1 MYKKNKRN
9 YVLFLFS
16 VLFARCSPCIV
27 SIETAKKIVSR
38 NMKQYH
44 IPGVSVIFYKNGQS
58 FLLHLGY
65 ADKKKKKEIN
75 QDTLFELG
83 SISKVFTCLLLAREV
98 VSGSMMLEDPL
109 ADYIPSL
116 GSRKKSASMNLEKL
130 ATHTSGLSFNAP
142 AGIKSTKGLLTYIS
156 RYNPIHQHKTW
167 NYSNHGIELLRI
179 ALEESLDTSYNN
191 LLISHVLQP
200 LHMMPIGTKIPY
212 QYLSR
217 RATPYGKDG
226 NPTIY
231 WNHPFL
237 QGSAAISASSSDMLS
252 FLKAAL
258 GVADIDP
265 SLKEAMKITQTK
277 HISIKNGISYGLG
290 WQINDLSCLYSSY
303 ISTSISNCLAQSIK
317 KSDKL
322 FSGNLLVDKTGTTNG
337 FQAYIAAIPAEK
349 IGVVI
354 LMNRSLPAGY
364 KVIRKMGRDILKAY
378 RS

>member
-1 MYKKNKRN
+1 MYIKNKNN
-9 YVLFLFS
+9 YFLLLFS
-16 VLFARCSPCIV
+16 VLFASCSSSIV
-27 SIETAKKIVSR
+27 LTETAKRIVSK
-38 NMKQYH
+38 NMKQYN

-65 ADKKKKKEIN
+65 ADKKRKKEIN

-98 VSGSMMLEDPL
+98 VSGNMRLEDPL
-109 ADYIPSL
+109 NNYIGSL
-116 GSRKKSASMNLEKL
+116 ASQKNIESITLEKL

-142 AGIKSTKGLLTYIS
+142 AGIKSTRGLVNYLS
-156 RYNPIHQHKTW
+156 RYKPIRQHKTW

-179 ALEESLDTSYNN
+179 ALEDFLDISYNN
-191 LLISHVLQP
+191 LLISHILHP
-200 LHMMPIGTKIPY
+200 LGMMPIGTKIPY
-212 QYLSR
+212 QYLLR

-226 NPTIY
+226 DPTIY
-231 WNHPFL
+231 WKHPFL
-237 QGSAAISASSSDMLS
+237 EGSAAIYASSSDMLF

-258 GVADIDP
+258 GVAEIDP

-290 WQINDLSCLYSSY
+290 WQINNLSCLDPSY
-303 ISTSISNCLAQSIK
+303 ISTSISNCPAQSIK
-317 KSDKL
+317 KADKH
-322 FSGNLLVDKTGTTNG
+322 FSGKLLVDKTGTTNG

-349 IGVVI
+349 IGVVV

-378 RS
+378 R